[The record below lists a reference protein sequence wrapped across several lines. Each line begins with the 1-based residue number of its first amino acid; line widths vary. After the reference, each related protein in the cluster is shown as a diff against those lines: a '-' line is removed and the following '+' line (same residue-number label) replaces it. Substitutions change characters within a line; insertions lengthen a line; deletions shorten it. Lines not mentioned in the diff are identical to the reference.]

1 MEQQTY
7 FLRLYDISFPVSREQ
22 YQDYYKEQNRWAY
35 LQKLDSKH
43 KLAYYYALDTDE
55 YTGEEILEDTALSVE
70 DMVEQKLLLEQ
81 LTSSMA
87 QLAPEEKMLVEE
99 LFWKGRTER
108 ELGTSIGI
116 PQKTIN
122 NRKRKVLL
130 KLRALIEGT
139 FQGNIVA

>member
-22 YQDYYKEQNRWAY
+22 YQDYYKEQNRWVY

-108 ELGTSIGI
+108 EVGVELKVHPT
-116 PQKTIN
+116 TIHY
-122 NRKRKVLL
+122 RKEKILL
-130 KLRALIEGT
+130 KLKTLLIGSLEEKK
-139 FQGNIVA
+139 VA

>member
-108 ELGTSIGI
+108 EVGVELKVHPT
-116 PQKTIN
+116 TIHY
-122 NRKRKVLL
+122 RKEKILL
-130 KLRALIEGT
+130 KLKTLLIGSLEEKK
-139 FQGNIVA
+139 VA

>member
-35 LQKLDSKH
+35 LQKLDGKH
-43 KLAYYYALDTDE
+43 KLVYYYALDTDE

-87 QLAPEEKMLVEE
+87 QLLPEEKMLVEE
-99 LFWKGRTER
+99 LFLKGRTER